1 MTKTLKLLYL
11 LFFLGLS
18 ACTINN
24 EDIESAQQACKNN
37 GGLQSVYVDIGE
49 TQYFCQNG
57 ASFNQKT
64 LKNQNKDK

>member
-1 MTKTLKLLYL
+1 MTKTLKSLYL

-18 ACTINN
+18 GCTINN
-24 EDIESAQQACKNN
+24 EDIEQAQQACKNN
-37 GGLQSVYVDIGE
+37 GGLQSVYVYIGH

-57 ASFNQKT
+57 ASFNQSP